1 MSKKIV
7 IQNLILD
14 VAENTQK
21 SEYEKAVARAFESI
35 SPAAGV
41 VNLVKVRLPDISLD
55 KVQYILR
62 HIQEDLAE
70 QGLTNCVFVPIHPH
84 GIQDITIDRLELID
98 GNEKL

>member
-21 SEYEKAVARAFESI
+21 IDYENAVRGAFESI
-35 SPAAGV
+35 SPDEGV
-41 VNLVKVRLPDISLD
+41 VNIVKVKLSDMSLENIHSVF
-55 KVQYILR
+55 KHLT
-62 HIQEDLAE
+62 EALTA
-70 QGLTNCVFVPIHPH
+70 QGLTNCVFIPLHPK

-98 GNEKL
+98 GD

>member
-21 SEYEKAVARAFESI
+21 IDYENAVRGAFDSI
-35 SPAAGV
+35 SPAAEV

-55 KVQYILR
+55 KVQYIFR
-62 HIQEDLAE
+62 HIQEDLAK
-70 QGLTNCVFVPIHPH
+70 QGLTNCVFIPIHPQ

-98 GNEKL
+98 GD